1 MPREG
6 TPLADPQGRI
16 PEAPVGH
23 RQPRPQDLPPS
34 GLRNEGGGANSG
46 GVNADRPLK
55 QRTADLQ
62 RMLIGAALPCL
73 NPSGALESG
82 TTVRS

>member
-6 TPLADPQGRI
+6 TPLTHPQGRI

-34 GLRNEGGGANSG
+34 VLGNEGGGTSTG
-46 GVNADRPLK
+46 GVNADRQLD
-55 QRTADLQ
+55 QQLQ
-62 RMLIGAALPCL
+62 ICKGC
-73 NPSGALESG
+73 
-82 TTVRS
+82 